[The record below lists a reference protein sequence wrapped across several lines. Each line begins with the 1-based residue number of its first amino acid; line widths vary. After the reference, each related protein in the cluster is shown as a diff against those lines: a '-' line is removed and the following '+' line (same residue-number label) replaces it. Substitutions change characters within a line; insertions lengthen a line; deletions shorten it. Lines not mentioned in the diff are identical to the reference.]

1 MKLGVVGGLL
11 AALIIVLLI
20 VAYGTLF
27 TVAQTRQALVVRLGQ
42 PIRVITEPGLNYKI
56 PLIDSVIAIDKRI
69 LDLENPAQ
77 EVFASDQKR
86 LVVDAFARYRI
97 VDPLKFYQ
105 AVGSVDG
112 ANSRLSSLLNSAL
125 RRVLA
130 EAELIQVVR
139 DQREQLMAR
148 VREQLD
154 SEAKAFGISV
164 VDVRIRRADLPTE
177 NSQAV
182 YQRMQTERQR
192 QAQEF
197 RSKGT
202 QEAQEI
208 RAKADR
214 DVTVLL
220 AEAQSKG
227 EQVRGEGDAERNRI
241 FAEAFGQDPE
251 FFSFYRSM
259 QAYEAGLRA
268 NDTRMLLKPDSNF
281 FRYFGD
287 PSGRSRDGA
296 ARTGSRPAAPG
307 EAPPA
312 GAPAR

>member
-296 ARTGSRPAAPG
+296 ATTGSRPAAPG

>member
-105 AVGSVDG
+105 AVGSVEG
-112 ANSRLSSLLNSAL
+112 ADSRLSSLLNSAL

-268 NDTRMLLKPDSNF
+268 NDTRMLLRPDSNF

-296 ARTGSRPAAPG
+296 ATTGSRPAAPS

>member
-1 MKLGVVGGLL
+1 MKLGVFGGLI
-11 AALIIVLLI
+11 AALILVLLLL
-20 VAYGTLF
+20 AYATLF
-27 TVAQTRQALVVRLGQ
+27 TVPQTRQALVVRLGQ
-42 PIRVITEPGLNYKI
+42 PIRVVTEPGLNYKI
-56 PLIDSVIAIDKRI
+56 PLIDSVIPIDKRI

-77 EVFASDQKR
+77 ELFASDQKR

-105 AVGSVDG
+105 SVGSVEG

-148 VREQLD
+148 VRDQLD
-154 SEAKAFGISV
+154 SEARAFGISI
-164 VDVRIRRADLPTE
+164 VDVRIRRADLPPE

-192 QAQEF
+192 QAQES
-197 RSKGT
+197 RSRGN

-227 EQVRGEGDAERNRI
+227 EQTRGEGDAERNRI

-259 QAYEAGLRA
+259 QAYEAGLRS
-268 NDTRMLLKPDSNF
+268 NDTRMLLKPDSDF

-287 PSGRSRDGA
+287 PSGKSRDGA
-296 ARTGSRPAAPG
+296 VPGRRPAVPA
-307 EAPPA
+307 EA
-312 GAPAR
+312 APAPSPAK